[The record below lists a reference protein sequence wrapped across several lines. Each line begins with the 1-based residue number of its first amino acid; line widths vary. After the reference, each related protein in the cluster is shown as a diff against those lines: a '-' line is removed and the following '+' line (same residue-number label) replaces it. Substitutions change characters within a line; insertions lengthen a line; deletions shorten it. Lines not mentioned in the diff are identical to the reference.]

1 MQVIKKPREN
11 TASLIRRFTQR
22 VRESGILLNA
32 KKSRF
37 YGKDLS
43 QGRRR
48 KNALERVKNRA
59 IKIKLKKM
67 GRI

>member
-1 MQVIKKPREN
+1 MQVVKKPREN

-48 KNALERVKNRA
+48 ENALEREKNRV
-59 IKIKLKKM
+59 IKRRLKKM